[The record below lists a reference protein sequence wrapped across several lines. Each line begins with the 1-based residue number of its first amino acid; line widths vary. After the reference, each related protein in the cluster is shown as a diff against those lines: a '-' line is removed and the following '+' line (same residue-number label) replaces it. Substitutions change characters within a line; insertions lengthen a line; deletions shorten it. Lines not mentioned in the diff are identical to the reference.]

1 MHPRARARDLL
12 IQELPEETL
21 VYDQVRHR
29 AHCLN
34 RTAALVWRRCDGRTS
49 VAELAQ
55 VLAREAQ
62 LPPDGEAVWAVLHDL
77 SRAHLL
83 EERIIPPEGAPRSR
97 REALQRLGA
106 VAGLAVLLPAVQSI
120 VAPTAAQAASLV
132 DDKACRDDPGP
143 NAGKCCITN
152 LHSATHAPGG
162 SRLWSPG
169 PITRRCLSPP
179 PGAGAT
185 VAVTA

>member
-1 MHPRARARDLL
+1 MRPRARTDDLL
-12 IQELPEETL
+12 VQDLPDETL
-21 VYDQVRHR
+21 VYDLARHR

-97 REALQRLGA
+97 REALKRLGA

-152 LHSATHAPGG
+152 TKICVNVGG
-162 SRLWSPG
+162 VG
-169 PITRRCLSPP
+169 RCI
-179 PGAGAT
+179 GAHC
-185 VAVTA
+185 